1 MNKLLLFITSAYQN
15 LKIKYKLV
23 IFISF
28 IMVVS
33 LSFMLI
39 GLQYAFQ
46 IYDEQIYRKS
56 SQVLMMSSNSI
67 EDELK
72 KVEEISFDII
82 TDNDIQRNLRDLKG
96 NISGY
101 EQYRIQNELW
111 DRLTSY
117 AGSEKYI
124 HSIHLFDANGREYV
138 AGTNSAAL
146 SKEQRDLIIYQAAK
160 QNGGTLWITPG
171 GFNDFLFS
179 ARQVRAYENLSLDKL
194 GTLVIHVD
202 LEKIV
207 RDLPKEWEETAGSI
221 MISNG
226 QDVFFSEKTINSFK
240 QFDFSNKTKQG
251 YKIQKVGGQRYFITH
266 IQSSYADW
274 TYWNIIPF
282 NLMFAK
288 VTAVK
293 YSLIFLF
300 ILLSLFVLSLG
311 VRFSK
316 RITSPIEKLVAA
328 MKHVQKGDF
337 AIAESLPAPPL
348 HQDEVGTLH
357 RNFTIMIQR
366 INELIKEN
374 YEKQLLIKETEFK
387 ALQAQ
392 INPHF
397 LYNTLES
404 INWLAKANQ
413 QKQISKMVESLGYL
427 LRNSISMKEDI
438 IMIEK
443 EIEIV
448 QSYITI
454 QQYRFEERLDFSLD
468 IPPDFQSCYIPKL
481 TVQPLIENAIH
492 YALEPSIEPCKITV
506 RAFRKEAC
514 LYLTVE
520 DNGPGMDT
528 SLLDKIKSGQVKT
541 RGTGIGLQNI
551 DERIKLSFGEQY
563 GLQIESSPDKGTA
576 VSIILPYQMGCEEYV

>member
-1 MNKLLLFITSAYQN
+1 MI
-15 LKIKYKLV
+15 
-23 IFISF
+23 
-28 IMVVS
+28 VS

-56 SQVLMMSSNSI
+56 SQVLTMSSNSI
-67 EDELK
+67 QDELK
-72 KVEEISFDII
+72 KVEELSFDII
-82 TDNDIQRNLRDLKG
+82 TDNDIQRNLRDLTG
-96 NISGY
+96 NISSY
-101 EQYRIQNELW
+101 EQYRIQKELW
-111 DRLTSY
+111 DKLTNY
-117 AGSEKYI
+117 VGSEKYI
-124 HSIHLFDANGREYV
+124 HSIRLFAANGTEYV
-138 AGTNSAAL
+138 AGTNPEVL
-146 SKEQRDLIIYQAAK
+146 SKEQRNLIIYEAAK
-160 QNGGTLWITPG
+160 QHGGTLWITPD
-171 GFNDFLFS
+171 GFNDFLVS
-179 ARQVRAYENLSLDKL
+179 ARQIRAYENLSLERL

-221 MISNG
+221 MISNK
-226 QDVFFSEKTINSFK
+226 QDVFFAEKTFNSFK
-240 QFDFSNKTKQG
+240 HFDFSNNTKQG
-251 YKIQKVGGQRYFITH
+251 YNIQKVGGQRYFVTR

-300 ILLSLFVLSLG
+300 VLLSIFVLSLG
-311 VRFSK
+311 IRFSR
-316 RITSPIEKLVAA
+316 RITSPIENLVST
-328 MKHVQKGDF
+328 MKHIQKGDF
-337 AIAESLPAPPL
+337 TIAESLPSPPL
-348 HQDEVGTLH
+348 QQDEVGTLH
-357 RNFTIMIQR
+357 RNFTTMVQR

-397 LYNTLES
+397 MYNTLES

-413 QKQISKMVESLGYL
+413 QQQISKMVQALGHL
-427 LRNSISMKEDI
+427 LRNSISMKEDVI
-438 IMIEK
+438 TIEK

-448 QSYITI
+448 WSYITI

-468 IPPDFQSCYIPKL
+468 IPPDLQGCYIPKL

-492 YALEPSIEPCKITV
+492 YALEPSIEPCTITV
-506 RAFRKEAC
+506 RAFRKEDF

-520 DNGPGMDT
+520 DNGPGMDP
-528 SLLDKIKSGQVKT
+528 SLLDKIKGGQVKT
-541 RGTGIGLQNI
+541 RGNGIGLQNI
-551 DERIKLSFGEQY
+551 DERIKISFGDQY

-576 VSIILPYQMGCEEYV
+576 VSIILPYQMGCREYV